1 MDEIIGLQNDKLYQ
15 EKVDII
21 EWVRNLTD
29 YDIISQLKIIK
40 EQPLLDWADE
50 LDNNEKIAIL
60 DGLNDVENQN
70 FISNKKVN
78 ELYDKWL

>member
-29 YDIISQLKIIK
+29 YEIISQLKIIK
-40 EQPLLDWADE
+40 EQPLFDWADE

-78 ELYDKWL
+78 ELYEKWL

>member
-29 YDIISQLKIIK
+29 YEIISQLKIIK

-78 ELYDKWL
+78 ELYEKWL